1 MLSFC
6 KLHNEIIAKKRG
18 SREGDWRGEKHKAR
32 GEGKEWGGETERGP
46 RHKLPV
52 GKP

>member
-6 KLHNEIIAKKRG
+6 KLHNEIIAKKRGG

-32 GEGKEWGGETERGP
+32 GEGKEWGT
-46 RHKLPV
+46 
-52 GKP
+52 